1 MQQRLWVAISF
12 VAVIVFE
19 QFEVS
24 ITYSIIIIIIII
36 DLPIFAQI
44 IGDQAMLIV
53 IP

>member
-1 MQQRLWVAISF
+1 MQRRLWVVISF

-24 ITYSIIIIIIII
+24 IAYSIIIIIII

>member
-24 ITYSIIIIIIII
+24 ITYSIIIIIII

>member
-24 ITYSIIIIIIII
+24 ITYSIIIIII